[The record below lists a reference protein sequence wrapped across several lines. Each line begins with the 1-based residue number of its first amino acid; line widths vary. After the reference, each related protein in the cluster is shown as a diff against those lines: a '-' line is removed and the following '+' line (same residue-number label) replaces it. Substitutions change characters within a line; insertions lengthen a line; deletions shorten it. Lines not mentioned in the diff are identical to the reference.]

1 MLDQRLATRVEN
13 FVSRLKR
20 ESVCMHGFILDVR
33 GEVKA
38 TAYYPPFVEGKA
50 HRMYSVSKS
59 MTVLAIGLL
68 LDEGKISL
76 DDRIADYFRDFLP
89 EKPDARLM
97 RLKIR
102 DMLRMATCY
111 RATVYR
117 ETDDDWTKPFFTAE
131 PTHEPGTVFHYDT
144 GCSQVLAALVARL
157 TGQQVMD
164 YLTARVFTPLGA
176 NDEKH
181 WLCDPAGTCQGGTG
195 LCMSLRDLH
204 KVTRL
209 VMDGGRGIL
218 PEWFC
223 REMTKKHI
231 DNCLCANNL
240 SGTSQPLWVVDGVPM
255 QSDSPSLSSEQLA
268 TGGFDDIF
276 VNGIGNINPN
286 DIESITIL
294 KDAAAAAIYGSR
306 AANGVIVVT
315 TKKGEAGRMR
325 INYNNTFT
333 LSIKP
338 QRTLNLM
345 NSAEKLAWEDE
356 LWNEFSASKYEESLT
371 DNTVVYPV
379 VGIVGQIR
387 AGLGG
392 FTKLKGDTAAQDAY
406 IASLRENDTNWYNL
420 LFRNAFSQGHHLSL
434 SGGSDKNTYYVA
446 LGVNDED
453 GMLIHNS
460 YRRYNVNSKMTLKPV
475 DWVRIDIGMEAARQE
490 SRMPYSS
497 VDPFNYAYFSNPY
510 EKAYND
516 DGSYAA
522 DNTWFTLGY
531 YNGRGV
537 EQVMPKNGFSLLREL
552 DSNYSSTKNTN
563 GTFRTQV
570 DLKIL
575 EPLHF
580 VGLASYSFANN
591 STDKVVDKDTYTAF
605 RDRLGSDDRSQT
617 NLYGSISQNRT
628 DRNSYVV
635 RGHFAF
641 NKTFGEL
648 HTVNVLAGAEVR
660 GSDAN
665 TIFTKRYNYDPKT
678 GTTSLPSVSGPQDE
692 WVRQVEKLNGEYF
705 SKTRYASFYASADY
719 YLGKTIVL
727 NASFRTDGSSN
738 FGSNRQFNPT
748 WSAGAA
754 WHLGEEEW
762 VRKAIPNLSHATL
775 RAAYG
780 FTGDVNTSTSHLL
793 VMQYLQQQYRYFGDE
808 TFNLGTIPSAPNPDL
823 GWEKTQDAK
832 VGLDFGLW
840 KDRLTVNT
848 EYYYRLSTDVVTSS
862 PVQSTTG
869 FTYVY
874 FNAADIMNNGVE
886 VTVNGKLLQKKDWT
900 LGAAVNFAYNFNKVL
915 KYKPVSQSGITS
927 KDRYVEGYPT
937 GAIFS
942 GKYSGI
948 ASDTGLYQFRLRP
961 DAQIATATDLNKPD
975 NYRYFLGTT
984 IAPYTGGFNLSAS
997 WKQLK
1002 LSVSGMFSLGSKTY
1016 EKMRYPASYSN
1027 TSHSGVSTETV
1038 QSQFSDLYG
1047 NHLNVEKDRTNR
1059 WTPSHTTGVK
1069 YPRVY
1074 DYYDAR
1080 YNFSSYNPMDYSII
1094 DAVYLKNN
1102 SYVRIKS
1109 IILTYSLPSE
1119 AVKKLR
1125 MRGLSFNISMNNF
1138 FTFTGYD
1145 GMDPE
1150 IPGATY
1156 PTTRSV
1162 SGGINVE
1169 F

>member
-1 MLDQRLATRVEN
+1 MNELL
-13 FVSRLKR
+13 
-20 ESVCMHGFILDVR
+20 
-33 GEVKA
+33 
-38 TAYYPPFVEGKA
+38 
-50 HRMYSVSKS
+50 SK
-59 MTVLAIGLL
+59 
-68 LDEGKISL
+68 
-76 DDRIADYFRDFLP
+76 
-89 EKPDARLM
+89 
-97 RLKIR
+97 
-102 DMLRMATCY
+102 LRRCGI
-111 RATVYR
+111 V
-117 ETDDDWTKPFFTAE
+117 WI
-131 PTHEPGTVFHYDT
+131 TVFLLT
-144 GCSQVLAALVARL
+144 QVTAAAQGIVL
-157 TGQQVMD
+157 TGKVTD
-164 YLTARVFTPLGA
+164 TDGA
-176 NDEKH
+176 PVIGAGIISMQKKASGTTTDVDGKFSFKV
-181 WLCDPAGTCQGGTG
+181 PAGTESVLFSSVGMKDVVYKIVPGKTENITIVMEWESTQLDQVVVTGYAQTTVKRITGSVAVIGSDKFEAKAVSSVDALMQGEVAGVAVSATSGQPGTQ
-195 LCMSLRDLH
+195 SRI
-204 KVTRL
+204 RI
-209 VMDGGRGIL
+209 RGS
-218 PEWFC
+218 
-223 REMTKKHI
+223 
-231 DNCLCANNL
+231 NNL

-276 VNGIGNINPN
+276 VNGVGNINPN

-315 TKKGEAGRMR
+315 TKKGEAGKMR

-333 LSIKP
+333 MSIKP

-356 LWNEFSASKYEESLT
+356 LWNEFSAKKYEESLE

-387 AGLGG
+387 AGLGD
-392 FTKLKGDTAAQDAY
+392 FAKYKGDVNAQNEY
-406 IASLRENDTNWYNL
+406 IASLRNNDTDWYGL

-434 SGGSDKNTYYVA
+434 SGGSEKNTYYVA

-475 DWVRIDIGMEAARQE
+475 DRVRIDIGMEAARQE

-497 VDPFNYAYFSNPY
+497 VDPFYYAYFSNPY
-510 EKAYND
+510 EKAYNA

-531 YNGRGV
+531 YNGRGA

-552 DSNYSSTKNTN
+552 DSNYSSTNNTT
-563 GTFRTQV
+563 GTFRAQV
-570 DLKIL
+570 DFRIA

-591 STDKVVDKDTYTAF
+591 STDKIVDKDTYTAF

-628 DRNSYVV
+628 NRNSYVA

-648 HTVNVLAGAEVR
+648 HTVNVLAGAELR

-678 GTTSLPSVSGPQDE
+678 GTTSLPSISGPQDE
-692 WVRQVEKLNGEYF
+692 WLREVEKLNGEYF

-754 WHLGEEEW
+754 WHLGEESW
-762 VRKAIPNLSHATL
+762 MGNIPAVSHATL

-793 VMQYLQQQYRYFGDE
+793 VMQYLQQQYRHFGDE

-823 GWEKTQDAK
+823 GWEKTRDAK

-874 FNAADIMNNGVE
+874 FNAADIMNSGVE
-886 VTVNGKLLQKKDWT
+886 VTVNGKLIQKKDWT
-900 LGAAVNFAYNFNKVL
+900 VSAAVNFAYNYNKVM
-915 KYKPVSQSGITS
+915 KYNPVSTSGITS

-948 ASDTGLYQFRLRP
+948 APDTGLYQFKLRP

-975 NYRYFLGTT
+975 NYRYYLGTT

-997 WKQLK
+997 WRQLK
-1002 LSVSGMFSLGSKTY
+1002 LSVSGMFSLGSKTF

-1047 NHLNVEKDRTNR
+1047 NHLNVEKDRTDR
-1059 WTPSHTTGVK
+1059 WTPNHTTGVK
-1069 YPRVY
+1069 YPRIY
-1074 DYYDAR
+1074 DYYDAK
-1080 YNFSSYNPMDYSII
+1080 YNFSSYNPMDASII

-1109 IILTYSLPSE
+1109 VILTYSLPSE

-1125 MRGLSFNISMNNF
+1125 MRGLSFNVSMNNF
-1138 FTFTGYD
+1138 FTITGYD